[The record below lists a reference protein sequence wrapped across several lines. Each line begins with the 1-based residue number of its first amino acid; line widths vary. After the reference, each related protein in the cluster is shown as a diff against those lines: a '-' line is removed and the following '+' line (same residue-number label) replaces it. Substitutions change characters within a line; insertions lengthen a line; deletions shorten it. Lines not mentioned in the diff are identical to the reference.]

1 MWITS
6 IYVDAVTCEHVTCLR
21 RAVYRTINMLMK
33 LGTVQE
39 ACSALSGVPVTPAN
53 SAVNVKSIRIVGM
66 RLDWNRLLFS
76 FSI

>member
-1 MWITS
+1 
-6 IYVDAVTCEHVTCLR
+6 
-21 RAVYRTINMLMK
+21 MLMK

-66 RLDWNRLLFS
+66 RLDWNRLPFS

>member
-1 MWITS
+1 MLHLSSVLITS
-6 IYVDAVTCEHVTCLR
+6 ICVDAVTCEHVTCLR

-53 SAVNVKSIRIVGM
+53 SAVNVISVRIVGM
-66 RLDWNRLLFS
+66 RLSLRLE
-76 FSI
+76 